1 MKSKNIL
8 LTLQTLALISVLM
21 SCESDIKPVY
31 VYPSDD
37 VTLGGA
43 DGDIVLTAD
52 NPEALVLTLYWDGS
66 GELSLSDPNYTA
78 PINMASQTLQ
88 LSADENFSNPV
99 EVTLDNDARSYQ
111 FLSQDLNAL
120 LGRLGYEDGVLS
132 PLWIRVRSE
141 LASNVEPTY
150 SNVLKVNVSAYR
162 ISLKLGFVLN
172 ADMTETTMVLASPSE
187 NGVYEGFMGVS
198 GWYNWYFREGNN
210 IVWGNLGEDNK
221 VFYAS
226 SDDSHWNFWFPEPSG
241 CYYTTVN
248 TVEKW
253 WSALHIDNVTVG
265 GDFSGEMIYNQKTNQ
280 WTLSVTSPSAGTAA
294 ITLSGAGS
302 LYNKETTDMGPAI
315 SKSITFSG
323 DSQSLSFGETGTA
336 ISVTMRAGET
346 TLVLDLS
353 NPLQLSVY
361 AGEAAVAP
369 EPEISEVLYYS
380 GFDDGEGSWEIND
393 YLTLYSE
400 SSQSY
405 AGVQMADC
413 AWGWM
418 IYRDTDWSG
427 AIGLDTGDAYSGT
440 LKEGWDNIP
449 APAPARYLIDVS
461 LGAMTYSLTE
471 VTDVWY
477 TGLNDDWSLTP
488 MTLVE
493 GCIYQAEVTKSAP
506 TPWGVKILLRDDWSM
521 WFGGANGT
529 LRYGWDG
536 FDGDNEL
543 ANGTY
548 ILTVDLSKGTYSY
561 TAK

>member
-1 MKSKNIL
+1 MKSKNIIL
-8 LTLQTLALISVLM
+8 SLQLLALIFGTI
-21 SCESDIKPVY
+21 SCDSDLNPVY

-43 DGDIVLTAD
+43 SGDIILSAD
-52 NPEALVLTLYWDGS
+52 NPEALVLTLYWDGN
-66 GELSLSDPNYTA
+66 GELTLSDPQYVA
-78 PINMASQTLQ
+78 PVNLAKQTLQ
-88 LSADENFSNPV
+88 LSSDENFSQVV
-99 EVTLDNDARSYQ
+99 EVTLDNNARSYQ
-111 FLSQDLNAL
+111 FVSQDLNAL
-120 LGRLGYEDGVLS
+120 LGRLGYEDGVKT

-141 LASNVEPTY
+141 LAPNVAPTY

-172 ADMTETTMVLASPSE
+172 SDMTETTMTLASPTE
-187 NGVYEGFMGVS
+187 NGIYQGFMGVS

-210 IVWGNLGEDNK
+210 VVWGNLGESNR

-226 SDDSHWNFWFPEPSG
+226 SSDDHWNFWFPDPSG

-248 TVEKW
+248 TVEGW
-253 WSALHIDNVTVG
+253 WSALHIDNVTVS
-265 GDFSGEMIYNQKTNQ
+265 GDIAGDMTYNQKTNQ
-280 WTLSVTSPSAGTAA
+280 WTLSTSSPAA
-294 ITLSGAGS
+294 KTVSIVLSGNGS
-302 LYNKETTDMGPAI
+302 QYDKETTDMGPAI
-315 SKSITFSG
+315 SKTIGFSG
-323 DSQSLSFGETGTA
+323 DSQALTFGATSSA
-336 ISVTMRAGET
+336 VSVDIPAGET
-346 TLVLDLS
+346 TLILDLT
-353 NPLQLSVY
+353 NPLELKVY

-369 EPEISEVLYYS
+369 EPEVSEFLYYS
-380 GFDDGEGSWEIND
+380 GFDDGNGDWVIND
-393 YLTLYSE
+393 YLTLYNE
-400 SSQSY
+400 SNQSY
-405 AGVQMADC
+405 AGVQIADC

-427 AIGLDTGDAYSGT
+427 SIGLDSGDAYNGT

-449 APAPARYLIDVS
+449 APAAGRYLIDVS
-461 LGAMTYSLTE
+461 LGSMTYSLSE

-493 GCIYQAEVTKSAP
+493 GCVYQAEVTKSAP

-543 ANGTY
+543 ENGTY
-548 ILTVDLSKGTYSY
+548 ILTVDLAKGTYSY